1 MSTIFVNLKLKYENF
16 KKGNENP
23 YAVRTE
29 ALRVLEETRENS
41 DKNMID
47 EIEDMLLDIEYSLN
61 ENKCNC
67 NRSSC

>member
-1 MSTIFVNLKLKYENF
+1 MKYENF

-23 YAVRTE
+23 YAVRAE
-29 ALRVLEETRENS
+29 ALRVLEEARENG

-47 EIEDMLLDIEYSLN
+47 EIEDILLDIEFSLN

-67 NRSSC
+67 SRSSC